1 MKRANIFTIYRKELR
16 DTLRD
21 RRTLLSMIVI
31 PTLVMPLI
39 IALLGFVS
47 FKVFREARSS
57 TPTVMIVGGAD
68 SPVVLKAL
76 TEYERLK
83 VVPTTSDWRQ
93 RISDKTV
100 RAAVE
105 LPGGFDRALERGEA
119 AAVRIYNY
127 DGEMRSSFAVNELRR
142 FFEAYREKLITSR
155 LAQHGLPSTL
165 VKPFSLQTENVAPP
179 EKVGGNVIGGLIPY
193 LFIVLCFT
201 GAMYP
206 AMDLTAGEK
215 ERGTMETILCT
226 PVARV
231 DLVLGKFFMVLTAS
245 LGTVIF
251 SLLSMGL
258 TFVIGGLLLAN
269 SAAAKGAASAASGP
283 VMTLPTLDPVGML
296 GVLGMVLPVAVFF
309 SAILLTISLFAKSFK
324 EAQSYLSPLILVI
337 LLPAVFGMLPG
348 VELTPRLAF
357 IPILN
362 ISLVS
367 KELVSG
373 IWSWGYLALIFG
385 STCGYAAI
393 ALSLAVKMFNREDV
407 IFRA

>member
-1 MKRANIFTIYRKELR
+1 MNRANIHTIYRKELR

-31 PTLVMPLI
+31 PTVVMPLI

-47 FKVFREARSS
+47 FKVFREARAS
-57 TPTVMIVGGAD
+57 TPTIMIVGGMD
-68 SPVVLKAL
+68 SPVVLRAL
-76 TEYERLK
+76 SGHDRLK
-83 VVPTTSDWRQ
+83 VMPTTDDWRQ
-93 RISDKTV
+93 RISDKNV

-105 LPGGFDRALERGEA
+105 VPPGFDLALERGEPT
-119 AAVRIYNY
+119 AVRIYNY

-142 FFEAYREKLITSR
+142 FFDVYRETLIASR
-155 LAQHGLPSTL
+155 LAEHGLPATL

-215 ERGTMETILCT
+215 ERGTMETVLCT

-258 TFVIGGLLLAN
+258 TFLVGGLLLAN
-269 SAAAKGAASAASGP
+269 SATASGAAGGAQGP
-283 VMTLPTLDPVGML
+283 VVTLPTLDPMGML
-296 GVLGMVLPVAVFF
+296 GVLAMVLPVAVFF
-309 SAILLTISLFAKSFK
+309 SALLLTISLFAKSFK

-348 VELTPRLAF
+348 VELTPRLAL